1 MQLSLGKCNEI
12 YKEVINQAAV
22 AAGDTPPTKIRAALN
37 QDQYLCS
44 RFFSQ
49 AYELIDGN

>member
-22 AAGDTPPTKIRAALN
+22 AAGDTPPTKIRAALK

-49 AYELIDGN
+49 AYEVIDGN

>member
-1 MQLSLGKCNEI
+1 M
-12 YKEVINQAAV
+12 YKEVITQAAV
-22 AAGDTPPTKIRAALN
+22 AAGDTPPTKIRPALN